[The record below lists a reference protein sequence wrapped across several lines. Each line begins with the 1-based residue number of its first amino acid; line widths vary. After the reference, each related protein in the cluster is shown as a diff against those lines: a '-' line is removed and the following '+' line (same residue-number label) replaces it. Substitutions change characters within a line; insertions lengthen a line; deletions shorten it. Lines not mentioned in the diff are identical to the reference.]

1 MFFISRRVLR
11 GRSGKSL
18 IITGI
23 VLVVIGL
30 AITVGSY
37 AWASSR
43 GGGSYYVSFSP
54 IIIGI
59 IAIVRGV
66 KQSRRGGGDYLDGP
80 AQGIPQSGYGSQ
92 QPGYGAQPGYG
103 TQTGYG
109 AQAGYGAQTGYG
121 AQAGAGYGGQ
131 AGPGGPTGYGSQAGY
146 GGQGEYGMTQDSGA
160 PRAYDQP
167 GYATPHRGGQGQGQ
181 AQAQGAGGGA
191 GQPGR
196 QPAPNWYP
204 DPRDPSLLR
213 WWNGQTWTADTQP
226 RR

>member
-1 MFFISRRVLR
+1 MFFISRRVMR

-37 AWASSR
+37 EWASSR
-43 GGGSYYVSFSP
+43 GGGSYYISFSP

-66 KQSRRGGGDYLDGP
+66 SQTRRGGGDYLGSP
-80 AQGIPQSGYGSQ
+80 GQGIPQPGYGS
-92 QPGYGAQPGYG
+92 P
-103 TQTGYG
+103 
-109 AQAGYGAQTGYG
+109 
-121 AQAGAGYGGQ
+121 AGYGGQ
-131 AGPGGPTGYGSQAGY
+131 TGYGSPA
-146 GGQGEYGMTQDSGA
+146 EYGPPQDPGA

-167 GYATPHRGGQGQGQ
+167 GYAAPHGTGQGQGP
-181 AQAQGAGGGA
+181 GGGA
-191 GQPGR
+191 GQPGGQPAPSGPPGGQPAPSGPPGG

-213 WWNGQTWTADTQP
+213 WWDGQGWTGDTQP
-226 RR
+226 RH

>member
-1 MFFISRRVLR
+1 MR

-23 VLVVIGL
+23 VLVLIGL

-43 GGGSYYVSFSP
+43 GGGHYYITFSP

-59 IAIVRGV
+59 IAIARGV
-66 KQSRRGGGDYLDGP
+66 SQSRRGGGDYLGGP
-80 AQGIPQSGYGSQ
+80 GQGIPRSGYGYQQPAGYDAQSGYGSQ
-92 QPGYGAQPGYG
+92 PGYGS
-103 TQTGYG
+103 
-109 AQAGYGAQTGYG
+109 QAGYGAQTGYG
-121 AQAGAGYGGQ
+121 TRPGYG
-131 AGPGGPTGYGSQAGY
+131 T
-146 GGQGEYGMTQDSGA
+146 QGEYGTPQDPGA

-167 GYATPHRGGQGQGQ
+167 GYAAPHRGGPARGPGG
-181 AQAQGAGGGA
+181 GAGGGA
-191 GQPGR
+191 GQPGGA
-196 QPAPNWYP
+196 PAPNWYP

-213 WWNGQTWTADTQP
+213 WWDGQAWTADTQP

>member
-1 MFFISRRVLR
+1 MR

-43 GGGSYYVSFSP
+43 GGGHYYITFSP

-66 KQSRRGGGDYLDGP
+66 SQSRRGGGDYLDGP
-80 AQGIPQSGYGSQ
+80 GQGIPQSGYG
-92 QPGYGAQPGYG
+92 YGAQP
-103 TQTGYG
+103 
-109 AQAGYGAQTGYG
+109 GYGAQTGYG
-121 AQAGAGYGGQ
+121 
-131 AGPGGPTGYGSQAGY
+131 SQPVSGT
-146 GGQGEYGMTQDSGA
+146 QGEYGMPEDSGA
-160 PRAYDQP
+160 PRSYDQP
-167 GYATPHRGGQGQGQ
+167 GYAAPHRGGQAPGAAGQ
-181 AQAQGAGGGA
+181 ARGAGGGA
-191 GQPGR
+191 GQPGG

-213 WWNGQTWTADTQP
+213 WWDGQAWTADTQP

>member
-43 GGGSYYVSFSP
+43 GGGSYYISFSP
-54 IIIGI
+54 IIIGV

-66 KQSRRGGGDYLDGP
+66 SQSRRGGGDYLGGP
-80 AQGIPQSGYGSQ
+80 GQGIPQSGYGYQ
-92 QPGYGAQPGYG
+92 QPAGYDAQAGYGSQAGYG
-103 TQTGYG
+103 TQAGCGGQTGYGSQGDYGSQAGYG
-109 AQAGYGAQTGYG
+109 AQAGYGM
-121 AQAGAGYGGQ
+121 
-131 AGPGGPTGYGSQAGY
+131 P
-146 GGQGEYGMTQDSGA
+146 QDSGA
-160 PRAYDQP
+160 PRAYDQA
-167 GYATPHRGGQGQGQ
+167 GYAAPRRGGQGQG
-181 AQAQGAGGGA
+181 QGAGGGA
-191 GQPGR
+191 GQPGG
-196 QPAPNWYP
+196 QPAPNWYT

-213 WWNGQTWTADTQP
+213 WWDGQAWTANTQP

>member
-43 GGGSYYVSFSP
+43 GGGSYYISISP

-66 KQSRRGGGDYLDGP
+66 SQSRRGGGDYLAGP
-80 AQGIPQSGYGSQ
+80 GQGIPQSGYGYQ
-92 QPGYGAQPGYG
+92 QPAGYG
-103 TQTGYG
+103 TQP
-109 AQAGYGAQTGYG
+109 GYGAQTGYG
-121 AQAGAGYGGQ
+121 SQPGYG
-131 AGPGGPTGYGSQAGY
+131 T
-146 GGQGEYGMTQDSGA
+146 QGEYGMPRDPGA

-167 GYATPHRGGQGQGQ
+167 GYAAPHRGG
-181 AQAQGAGGGA
+181 QAQGAGGGA
-191 GQPGR
+191 G

-213 WWNGQTWTADTQP
+213 WWDGQAWTADTQP

>member
-18 IITGI
+18 IITGV

-43 GGGSYYVSFSP
+43 GGGSYYVSISP

-66 KQSRRGGGDYLDGP
+66 SQSRRGGGDYLGGP
-80 AQGIPQSGYGSQ
+80 GQGIPQQGQ
-92 QPGYGAQPGYG
+92 GYGAQPGYG
-103 TQTGYG
+103 AQAGYGSQPGYG
-109 AQAGYGAQTGYG
+109 AQAGYG
-121 AQAGAGYGGQ
+121 
-131 AGPGGPTGYGSQAGY
+131 SQP
-146 GGQGEYGMTQDSGA
+146 EYGMQQDPGA

-167 GYATPHRGGQGQGQ
+167 GYAAPHRGGP
-181 AQAQGAGGGA
+181 AQGAGGGA
-191 GQPGR
+191 GQPDG

-213 WWNGQTWTADTQP
+213 WWDGQAWTPNTQP